1 MSNCSFPAEKVLL
14 PFLLS
19 FFSLECFNRSF
30 LDWKVLLTRMFSIS
44 LMLDHCEHLLGAI
57 VMHGLFLE

>member
-1 MSNCSFPAEKVLL
+1 MSKCSFPTEKVLL

-19 FFSLECFNRSF
+19 FFSLELFGCSF
-30 LDWKVLLTRMFSIS
+30 LDWKVLLRRTFSIS

>member
-1 MSNCSFPAEKVLL
+1 MSSRFFPSEKVLL

-30 LDWKVLLTRMFSIS
+30 LDWKVLLTRTFSIS

-57 VMHGLFLE
+57 VMIGLFLK